1 MSGCPFSLGPTR
13 EGRYFLQT
21 GDWKTAPHD
30 AILKYRDA
38 VSFHQARQ
46 KTMRGLS
53 RTLGAAALLLASV
66 SDADMLHFQD
76 GGAVKGVLE
85 EVTFL
90 YKSLHKMVGRDQ
102 VKALTIGSQGSDV
115 LVLASGREYVGKLV
129 AIRFRTSSGIST
141 ISRSKIQSLSFDA
154 EWAPEKPTDDSPAE
168 KGEEEPEKAEEKE
181 AEDKQNDVLDRNK
194 ALFNACVKKA
204 KEIQESEEDAVD
216 AKYANEKKQIEN
228 DLRRL
233 LRNID
238 RKQYERRSGRA
249 YRDDR
254 GRYTDGLERD
264 YRDLAQAKKKRNET
278 VAKIKKDKE
287 AVDEKAQ
294 ERLKRIKVVWSAHRR
309 AIAEGTPPED
319 EQMIANY
326 KKALQAP
333 PDKSKN

>member
-1 MSGCPFSLGPTR
+1 MRRFVQWLG
-13 EGRYFLQT
+13 
-21 GDWKTAPHD
+21 
-30 AILKYRDA
+30 I
-38 VSFHQARQ
+38 
-46 KTMRGLS
+46 
-53 RTLGAAALLLASV
+53 AALLLASV
-66 SDADMLHFQD
+66 SHADMLHYQD
-76 GGAVKGVLE
+76 GGTAKGTLD
-85 EVTFL
+85 EVTFV

-102 VKALTIGSQGSDV
+102 VKSLTIGREGSDV
-115 LVLASGREYVGKLV
+115 LVLAGGKEYVGKLV

-141 ISRSKIQSLSFDA
+141 ISRSKIKSLVIDA
-154 EWAPEKPTDDSPAE
+154 SSVPEERVEDTPPQQQEDDPA
-168 KGEEEPEKAEEKE
+168 KTEEKE
-181 AEDKQNDVLDRNK
+181 ADDKDEDVLDRNK

-204 KEIQESEEDAVD
+204 KEVQESEEDAVD

-264 YRDLAQAKKKRNET
+264 YRDLAEAKKKRNAT

-287 AVDEKAQ
+287 VVEEKAQ

-333 PDKSKN
+333 PGKSKN